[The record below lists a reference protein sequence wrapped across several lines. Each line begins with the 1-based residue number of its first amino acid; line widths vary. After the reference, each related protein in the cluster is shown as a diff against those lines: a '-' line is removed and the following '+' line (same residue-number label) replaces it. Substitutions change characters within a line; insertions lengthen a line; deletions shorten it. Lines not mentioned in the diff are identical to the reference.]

1 VGELG
6 RGERG
11 EPGAVDLLSLSPP
24 GNDFFFL
31 MGKNKI
37 HNTSLRKRLFSKSL
51 TEKGEQLHNIM
62 VWLRARKLWKGPE
75 REI

>member
-1 VGELG
+1 
-6 RGERG
+6 
-11 EPGAVDLLSLSPP
+11 
-24 GNDFFFL
+24 